1 VELQARNDRSAS
13 LAQQANTKQPSQHT
27 HARAHPLA
35 RSRRAPHLELSTRTA
50 AVSGRGGRRATV
62 RPVDPHGTVPV
73 RAGLWLSPPHAV
85 NNRKLTLEP
94 VSPKIAAAAF
104 AVWRRLRARS
114 EPRLSSSRGACEQRW
129 RRACHSLVITRPP
142 RRRWMGARAVARASS
157 GVARGAYRGRRPVAG
172 RQSAAGGAPGAV
184 HCRRDVPDPTNE
196 KAGTQTNTN
205 AELPWV
211 RAWDH

>member
-1 VELQARNDRSAS
+1 M
-13 LAQQANTKQPSQHT
+13 
-27 HARAHPLA
+27 
-35 RSRRAPHLELSTRTA
+35 
-50 AVSGRGGRRATV
+50 
-62 RPVDPHGTVPV
+62 PV

-184 HCRRDVPDPTNE
+184 HCRRDVPDPQMKKLGHGHRTPNYRGSE
-196 KAGTQTNTN
+196 LGTIKKV
-205 AELPWV
+205 PRKSS
-211 RAWDH
+211 RACPFLTPSSSYLALRSQGCYQRLQKVIKE